1 MPAINVNQ
9 YLYKSIPAL
18 LVLIV
23 ASLGMIL
30 PGVLSETYS
39 PSSGISIETETSEN
53 DGAGKC
59 TPSFPFRLSTHPCY
73 KQKVSLLGAVD
84 SINNFLHYREP
95 VRAPPQRYR
104 ARS

>member
-39 PSSGISIETETSEN
+39 PSAGISIETETSEN
-53 DGAGKC
+53 DDAGKC
-59 TPSFPFRLSTHPCY
+59 TPSFPFRLSMHPCD
-73 KQKVSLLGAVD
+73 KGQISSLDALD

-104 ARS
+104 ASS